1 MLGMLAQIS
10 SRVRFGDV
18 KKNYRH
24 ERALGID
31 RAISTDKVELLD
43 CG

>member
-1 MLGMLAQIS
+1 MLGMLAHIS
-10 SRVRFGDV
+10 LRVRFGDV

-24 ERALGID
+24 ERALGIEYT
-31 RAISTDKVELLD
+31 ISTDKVELLD